1 MVIFINDKPVTII
14 GQKKF
19 KNLHGS
25 DYDTLIDARLD
36 KFNERVFIGHIVI
49 LNVDN
54 SSLERLFKGLFEDKF
69 KDFQSITLVVEDRD
83 LAEEKVK
90 SLYKIVKAAGG
101 IVFNADGKILM
112 IHRLGKWDLPKGKRD
127 FGEKSKLT
135 AVREVEE
142 ECNISV
148 RLGEK
153 VCTTWHTY
161 TQGGRNILKRTKWY
175 KMDCTDDSKM
185 KPQLDEDIDDLKWMD
200 EKEVRKS
207 LLNSYSSIR
216 YVFDCLNNPS
226 STD

>member
-83 LAEEKVK
+83 VAEEKVK

-101 IVFNADGKILM
+101 IVFNDEGKILL

-127 FGEKSKLT
+127 DGEKSKLT

-175 KMDCTDDSKM
+175 RMTCTDDSMM
-185 KPQLDEDIDDLKWMD
+185 KPQLDEDIDDLRWMD

-207 LLNSYSSIR
+207 LMNSYSSIR